1 MAHRVRM
8 DISNRAKQFAP
19 FAALKGFEEALR
31 LKERIV
37 IPKVELTEEG
47 IEEINRRLLNI
58 EKNEIIT
65 VVYYS
70 KNEYVQITGMVSKID
85 AYSKIL
91 QVVDTKIAFE
101 NIYKIEADKFG
112 VD

>member
-1 MAHRVRM
+1 MAHRVKM

-37 IPKVELTEEG
+37 VPKVELTEEG
-47 IEEINRRLLNI
+47 MEEINRKLLSI
-58 EKNEIIT
+58 EKNEIVT

-70 KNEYVQITGMVSKID
+70 ENEYIQITGMVSKID
-85 AYSKIL
+85 THAKIL
-91 QVVDTKIAFE
+91 QVVDTRIPFE
-101 NIYKIEADKFG
+101 NIYKMD
-112 VD
+112 